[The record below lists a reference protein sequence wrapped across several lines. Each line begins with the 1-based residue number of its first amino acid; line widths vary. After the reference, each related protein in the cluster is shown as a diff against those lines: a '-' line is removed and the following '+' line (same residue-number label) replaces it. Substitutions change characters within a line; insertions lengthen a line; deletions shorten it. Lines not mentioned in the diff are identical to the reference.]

1 MSNAVQLSIMSLF
14 NPESLIL
21 LAVSTLAG
29 IIIGALPGLTATMGV
44 SLLVSTT
51 LGLGPANALVVMV
64 GVFLGGIYG
73 GSRSAILLNV
83 PGTPSSAATALEG
96 FPLTKQG
103 EGVRAGVMVTTASA
117 TGGVI
122 GLCILMLLA
131 HPISKAAMLIGYWEF
146 FWLGMFGIV
155 ICGSMSAERPYKGLV
170 SGIAGLLIS
179 CIGIDG
185 IYGGSRFAFGVTG
198 LKAGISLVPA
208 MVGLFGLSEAFA
220 SLADPESHAIANVKN
235 VTIGDLF
242 GYVKESFGML
252 RHHLKLVIRSAVI
265 GTVIGAIPGT
275 GEDIASWVAY
285 DSARRG
291 SKEKEKF
298 GHGSWEGLI
307 ASETA
312 NNACTSGVF
321 IPMLTLGIAG
331 DAVSAILLGGLQ
343 LHGYQTGPNFMTDN
357 PNFIYFIGVLLLL
370 VNIMFMLEGTLIT
383 PVIGKVLQIRVGII
397 MPIVVVLSVIGAYAA
412 NVRKF
417 DITVMVAFGFIGF
430 LFKKLHIS
438 PAPMALGIILGS
450 LVELNYRRGLMAGK
464 YSLSLF
470 LTRPVSAALAILLV
484 IFVVLPIVRDMRSKA
499 KSKTE

>member
-1 MSNAVQLSIMSLF
+1 MGNAVQLEIMSLF
-14 NPESLIL
+14 NLESLLL
-21 LAVSTLAG
+21 LAASTLAG

-103 EGVRAGVMVTTASA
+103 EGIRAGVMVTTASA
-117 TGGVI
+117 TGGII

-170 SGIAGLLIS
+170 SGMAGLLIS

-185 IYGGSRFAFGVTG
+185 IYGGTRFAFGVTG

-208 MVGLFGLSEAFA
+208 MVGLFGLSEAISA
-220 SLADPESHAIANVKN
+220 LADPESHAIANVKN
-235 VTIGDLF
+235 TTIGDLL
-242 GYVKESFGML
+242 GYVKESFSML
-252 RHHLKLVIRSAVI
+252 RHHAKLVISSAAI
-265 GTVIGAIPGT
+265 GTMIGAIPGT

-285 DSARRG
+285 DSARRA

-343 LHGYQTGPNFMTDN
+343 LHGYQTGPNFMADN

-370 VNIMFMLEGTLIT
+370 VNLMFMIE
-383 PVIGKVLQIRVGII
+383 GII

-412 NVRKF
+412 NVRTF
-417 DITVMVAFGFIGF
+417 DIAVMVVFGFIGF

-470 LTRPVSAALAILLV
+470 ITRPVSAVLALLLV
-484 IFVVLPIVRDMRSKA
+484 VFVVMPIIRDRRGKA
-499 KSKTE
+499 K

>member
-170 SGIAGLLIS
+170 SGIAG
-179 CIGIDG
+179 
-185 IYGGSRFAFGVTG
+185 
-198 LKAGISLVPA
+198 ISLVPA

-242 GYVKESFGML
+242 GYMKESFGML
-252 RHHLKLVIRSAVI
+252 RHHLKLVISSAVI

-417 DITVMVAFGFIGF
+417 DITVMVVFGFIGF

-484 IFVVLPIVRDMRSKA
+484 IFVVLPIVRDKRSKA

>member
-1 MSNAVQLSIMSLF
+1 MNAVQLDIMSLLNF
-14 NPESLIL
+14 ESLAL
-21 LAVSTLAG
+21 LALATLAG
-29 IIIGALPGLTATMGV
+29 IIIGALPGLTSTMGV

-96 FPLTKQG
+96 FPLTRQG
-103 EGVRAGVMVTTASA
+103 EGVRAGVMVTTASCL
-117 TGGVI
+117 GGII

-155 ICGSMSAERPYKGLV
+155 ICGSMSAERPYKGLI
-170 SGIAGLLIS
+170 SGMAGLLVS

-185 IYGGSRFAFGVTG
+185 IYGGARLTFGVTG
-198 LKAGISLVPA
+198 LKAGIALVPA
-208 MVGLFGLSEAFA
+208 MVGLFGLSEAIA
-220 SLADPESHAIANVKN
+220 SLTDPESHTIENVKN
-235 VTIGDLF
+235 ATFGDLI
-242 GYVKESFGML
+242 GYVKDGFKMVG
-252 RHHLKLVIRSAVI
+252 HHLRLVITSALI
-265 GTVIGAIPGT
+265 GTFVGAVPGT

-370 VNIMFMLEGTLIT
+370 VNITFMIEGVLMT
-383 PVIGKVLQIRVGII
+383 PIIGKVLQIRVGII
-397 MPIVVVLSVIGAYAA
+397 MPIVVVLSVIGAYSG
-412 NVRKF
+412 NVRTF
-417 DITVMVAFGFIGF
+417 DITVMVVFGFIGF

-438 PAPMALGIILGS
+438 PAPMALGIILGN

-464 YSLSLF
+464 YSISLF
-470 LTRPVSAALAILLV
+470 FTRPVAALFALLLV
-484 IFVVLPIVRDMRSKA
+484 VFVAMPIIRDRKNKKEA
-499 KSKTE
+499 E

>member
-1 MSNAVQLSIMSLF
+1 
-14 NPESLIL
+14 
-21 LAVSTLAG
+21 
-29 IIIGALPGLTATMGV
+29 
-44 SLLVSTT
+44 
-51 LGLGPANALVVMV
+51 
-64 GVFLGGIYG
+64 
-73 GSRSAILLNV
+73 
-83 PGTPSSAATALEG
+83 
-96 FPLTKQG
+96 
-103 EGVRAGVMVTTASA
+103 
-117 TGGVI
+117 
-122 GLCILMLLA
+122 
-131 HPISKAAMLIGYWEF
+131 
-146 FWLGMFGIV
+146 
-155 ICGSMSAERPYKGLV
+155 
-170 SGIAGLLIS
+170 
-179 CIGIDG
+179 
-185 IYGGSRFAFGVTG
+185 
-198 LKAGISLVPA
+198 

-242 GYVKESFGML
+242 GYMKESFGML
-252 RHHLKLVIRSAVI
+252 RHHLKLVISSAVI

-417 DITVMVAFGFIGF
+417 DITVMVVFGFIGF

-484 IFVVLPIVRDMRSKA
+484 IFVVLPIIRDKRSKA